1 MAMSEA
7 SIPTFQPTVTGQEL
21 EAIQEVLAS
30 RTLTGKGK
38 YTALCQRWIESSM
51 PHGKAFVLS
60 SCTSALEIAA
70 LLADLRPGDEVI
82 VPSYTYVSTVNAFV
96 VHGALPVFV
105 DVEETTLNI
114 DAQKV
119 EDAITPRTK
128 VIVPVHYAGIACD
141 MDTILDI
148 ASRHDLL
155 VVEDAAMA
163 CGSTYRGRALGTIGH
178 LGCISFQEKKVFT
191 SEGQGG
197 ALLVN
202 RDSLVA
208 RAEILYEHGT
218 NRAQFLRG
226 EVDIY
231 RWLDV
236 GINATLSEIQAAF
249 LYAQLQAAPQ
259 ILSCRRRLWSRYHRC
274 LAPLADA
281 GVICLPQPAAEADHN
296 AAVFWLRLTDAT
308 NRSAFIEHM
317 AAGQIQT
324 QAQFVPLHSSP
335 FGERFGRFHGED
347 RVTTRAAAEIVL
359 LPLYAGLTECQ
370 QEIVIRRVLG
380 FWQEATSTP
389 RTEASRDAEVNNS

>member
-1 MAMSEA
+1 MSDA
-7 SIPTFQPTVTGQEL
+7 SIPTFKPTVTGHEL

-38 YTALCQRWIESSM
+38 YTALCQRWLESNM

-70 LLADLRPGDEVI
+70 LLADLQPGDEVI

-105 DVEETTLNI
+105 DVEETTMNI
-114 DAQKV
+114 DAQKI
-119 EDAITPRTK
+119 EDVITPRTK

-141 MDTILDI
+141 MDTILNI
-148 ASRHDLL
+148 ANRHDLL

-191 SEGQGG
+191 SGGQGG

-218 NRAQFLRG
+218 NRAQFSRG
-226 EVDIY
+226 EVDSY

-259 ILSCRRRLWSRYHRC
+259 ILSHRRRLWSRYHQR
-274 LAPLADA
+274 LAPLARA
-281 GVICLPQPAAEADHN
+281 GIIRLPQPAAEAEHN
-296 AAVFWLRLTDAT
+296 AAIFWLRLTDASD
-308 NRSAFIEHM
+308 RPAFIEHM
-317 AAGQIQT
+317 ASRQIHT

-335 FGERFGRFHGED
+335 FGQRVGCFHGED

-359 LPLYAGLTECQ
+359 LPLYTDLTEGQ
-370 QEIVIRRVLG
+370 QELVIRRVWE
-380 FWQEATSTP
+380 FWRESTSIAGIVDP
-389 RTEASRDAEVNNS
+389 GDADTDGS

>member
-1 MAMSEA
+1 MPGA

-21 EAIQEVLAS
+21 EAIQEVLDN
-30 RTLTGKGK
+30 RILTGKGK
-38 YTALCQRWIESSM
+38 YTALCQRWLESSM

-70 LLADLRPGDEVI
+70 FLADFRPGDEVI

-105 DVEETTLNI
+105 DVEETTMNI
-114 DAQKV
+114 DAQKIENV
-119 EDAITPRTK
+119 ITPRTK
-128 VIVPVHYAGIACD
+128 AIVPVHYAGIACD

-148 ASRHDLL
+148 ANRHDLL
-155 VVEDAAMA
+155 VIEDAAMA
-163 CGSTYRGRALGTIGH
+163 CGSMYRGRALGTMGH
-178 LGCISFQEKKVFT
+178 LGCISFQEKKIFT
-191 SEGQGG
+191 SGGQGG

-202 RDSLVA
+202 QDALVA

-226 EVDIY
+226 EVDVY

-249 LYAQLQAAPQ
+249 LYAQFQAAPE
-259 ILSCRRRLWSRYHRC
+259 IISRRRRLWSRYYKR
-274 LAPLADA
+274 LAPLAHA
-281 GVICLPQPAAEADHN
+281 GIIRLPQPAAEADHN
-296 AAVFWLRLTDAT
+296 AAVFWLRLANASD
-308 NRSAFIEHM
+308 RPAFIEHM

-335 FGERFGRFHGED
+335 FGKQVGRFHGED

-359 LPLYAGLTECQ
+359 LPLYAELTERQ
-370 QEIVIRRVLG
+370 QDLVIQRVWG
-380 FWQEATSTP
+380 FWREATNIPTLGDP
-389 RTEASRDAEVNNS
+389 PDAEVIGS

>member
-1 MAMSEA
+1 MPGA

-21 EAIQEVLAS
+21 EAIQEVLES
-30 RTLTGKGK
+30 RTLTGKGN
-38 YTALCQRWIESSM
+38 YTALCQRWLESSM

-105 DVEETTLNI
+105 DVEETTMNI
-114 DAQKV
+114 DAQKI

-128 VIVPVHYAGIACD
+128 AIVPVHYAGIACD
-141 MDTILDI
+141 MDTIRDI
-148 ASRHDLL
+148 ANRHELL
-155 VVEDAAMA
+155 VIEDAAMA
-163 CGSTYRGRALGTIGH
+163 CGSLYRGRALGTMGH

-191 SEGQGG
+191 SGGQGG

-202 RDSLVA
+202 QDALVA

-249 LYAQLQAAPQ
+249 LYAQFQAAPE
-259 ILSCRRRLWSRYHRC
+259 ILSHRRRLWSRYHRC
-274 LAPLADA
+274 LAPLAHA
-281 GVICLPQPAAEADHN
+281 GIIRLPHPAAEAYHN
-296 AAVFWLRLTDAT
+296 AAIFWVRLADASD
-308 NRSAFIEHM
+308 RPVFIEYM
-317 AAGQIQT
+317 AAAHIQT

-335 FGERFGRFHGED
+335 FGKRVGRFHGED
-347 RVTTRAAAEIVL
+347 LVTTRAAEEIVL
-359 LPLYAGLTECQ
+359 LPLYSELTERQ
-370 QEIVIRRVLG
+370 QDLVIQRVWG
-380 FWQEATSTP
+380 FWREATTIP
-389 RTEASRDAEVNNS
+389 TFEDLQKAELIGS

>member
-1 MAMSEA
+1 MPGA

-21 EAIQEVLAS
+21 EAIQEVLDN
-30 RTLTGKGK
+30 RILTGKGK
-38 YTALCQRWIESSM
+38 YTALCQRWLESSM

-70 LLADLRPGDEVI
+70 FLADFRPGDEVI

-105 DVEETTLNI
+105 DVEETTMNI
-114 DAQKV
+114 DAQKIENV
-119 EDAITPRTK
+119 ITPRTK
-128 VIVPVHYAGIACD
+128 AIVPVHYAGIACD

-148 ASRHDLL
+148 ANRHDLL
-155 VVEDAAMA
+155 VIEDAAMA
-163 CGSTYRGRALGTIGH
+163 CGSMYRGRALGTMGH
-178 LGCISFQEKKVFT
+178 LGCISFQEKKIFT
-191 SEGQGG
+191 SGGQGG

-202 RDSLVA
+202 QDALVA

-226 EVDIY
+226 EVDVY

-236 GINATLSEIQAAF
+236 GINATLGEIQAAF
-249 LYAQLQAAPQ
+249 LYAQFQAAPE
-259 ILSCRRRLWSRYHRC
+259 IISRRRRLWSRYHKR
-274 LAPLADA
+274 LAPLAHA
-281 GVICLPQPAAEADHN
+281 GIIRLPQPAAEADHN
-296 AAVFWLRLTDAT
+296 AAVFWLRLANASD
-308 NRSAFIEHM
+308 RPAFIEHM

-335 FGERFGRFHGED
+335 FGKQVGRFHGED

-359 LPLYAGLTECQ
+359 LPLYAELTERQ
-370 QEIVIRRVLG
+370 QDLVIQRVWG
-380 FWQEATSTP
+380 FWREATNIPTLGDP
-389 RTEASRDAEVNNS
+389 PDAEVIGS